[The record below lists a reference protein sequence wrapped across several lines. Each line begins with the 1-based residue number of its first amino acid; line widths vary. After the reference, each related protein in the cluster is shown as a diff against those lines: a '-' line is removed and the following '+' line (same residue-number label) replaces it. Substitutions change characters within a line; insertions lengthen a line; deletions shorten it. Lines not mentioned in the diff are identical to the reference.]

1 MINYLLSRGYFG
13 SREEFQWPFRCGEVT
28 GPKKVAAVES
38 WHLVDEVPM
47 YTRKAKDLKYVLPPY
62 SQHCPYQLLVQL

>member
-1 MINYLLSRGYFG
+1 M
-13 SREEFQWPFRCGEVT
+13 T